1 MRHALAFAAA
11 ISAIALPCSAAP
23 DSGGSGAPIVIG
35 QSVPLTGASAELGKQ
50 MRAGAQAYFD
60 QINKRGGIHGRKV
73 VLDTMDDGFDP
84 QRATA
89 NYNALIQQRG
99 AFLIFGCIGAATCN
113 AAVPVISQANVPFVA
128 PANGNEI
135 MRTPFNR
142 NIFHTRASFAN
153 EVEHIIDHLTTVG
166 VKKIAVFHPDHAP
179 GRAALATAE
188 AALKK
193 LNLRVAASATYPGEN
208 VHEIDA
214 GVRAIGQADPQAVI
228 IFGPYKLAAKFIA
241 AMKNAGHEPQ
251 FMTLSVVGPE
261 ALAADLAEAGRGV
274 GISQVVPYPWVDTL
288 PVLAEYRDIYVRGAK
303 GVPSFTSLEAFIG
316 AKVLVEGLRR
326 SGAQLTREK
335 FVSAMESMREYDAGG
350 MTFAYG
356 PGSHAGSKYV
366 ELTVIGKDRKILR

>member
-23 DSGGSGAPIVIG
+23 DSGGGGAPIVIG

-60 QINKRGGIHGRKV
+60 HINKRGGIHGRKI

-89 NYNALIQQRG
+89 NYNALIQERG

-166 VKKIAVFHPDHAP
+166 VTKIAVFHPDHAP

-188 AALKK
+188 ATLKK

-214 GVRAIGQADPQAVI
+214 GVRAIGQADAQAVI

-251 FMTLSVVGPE
+251 FMTLSVVGSE

-274 GISQVVPYPWVDTL
+274 GISQVVPYPWVDNL
-288 PVLAEYRDIYVRGAK
+288 PILVEYRDVYVRDGK

-326 SGAQLTREK
+326 AGAQPTREK
-335 FVSAMESMREYDAGG
+335 FVSAMESMREFNAGG
-350 MTFAYG
+350 LTFGYD
-356 PGSHAGSKYV
+356 PKSHAGTKYV